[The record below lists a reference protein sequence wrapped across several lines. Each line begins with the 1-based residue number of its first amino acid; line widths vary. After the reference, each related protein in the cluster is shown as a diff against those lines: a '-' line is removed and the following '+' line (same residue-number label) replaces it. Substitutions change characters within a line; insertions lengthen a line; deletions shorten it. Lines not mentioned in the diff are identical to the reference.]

1 MHKHSPRPCITMDR
15 CKQVDQ
21 TEALWRAG
29 PGTQA
34 ATGQLQMPT
43 PSRLS
48 SVMDIW
54 SGVWWYPRSSGP
66 PAPGPPTSLCPI
78 NHPCNS
84 PGLPG
89 GQEGSP
95 RGPWDRQDRRKSHRP
110 LVPAAQTSTEQR
122 PGQEGSG
129 GLSDCSELR
138 QPPWLPEYRHQTSS
152 SPCQHLKEAISAP
165 DDHVTWDR
173 SNTTLQAVLRKK

>member
-1 MHKHSPRPCITMDR
+1 MRLWADSRHKKENGFMHKHSPRPCITMDR

-54 SGVWWYPRSSGP
+54 SRVWWYPRSSGP

-122 PGQEGSG
+122 PGREGRPGVRGWPGLLCRDSQEALLGSLITSPAMAAAPFYG
-129 GLSDCSELR
+129 
-138 QPPWLPEYRHQTSS
+138 QTA
-152 SPCQHLKEAISAP
+152 QE
-165 DDHVTWDR
+165 V
-173 SNTTLQAVLRKK
+173 